1 MRALRMIVVLAGA
14 GALSACAASQ
24 QKADEALKAAE
35 EAMTAQH
42 AEALRFAPD
51 AFAAVMEAYGAA
63 RDAYKKQDW
72 GATIEAA
79 ETAAAQARQFPA
91 AIADGK
97 ARAQAQWPAER
108 DSVAAM
114 LTALGGRLDE
124 VLENRKYPEGK
135 TAGDVRA
142 MRARVDSLSAGL
154 VKAAAAFDGG
164 DLGGA
169 MHASDR
175 IRTEAGRLMG
185 ELGLRPRNPHG
196 M

>member
-1 MRALRMIVVLAGA
+1 MTVVLAGA
-14 GALSACAASQ
+14 VALSACAASQ
-24 QKADEALKAAE
+24 RKAEEALKAAE

-42 AEALRFAPD
+42 AEAARFAPE

-63 RDAYKKQDW
+63 RDAFAKQDW
-72 GATIEAA
+72 
-79 ETAAAQARQFPA
+79 AAAIAAADSAAAGARQFPA
-91 AIADGK
+91 AIADGM
-97 ARAQAQWPAER
+97 ARARAQWPAQR

-114 LTALGGRLDE
+114 LTALAGRLDE
-124 VLENRKYPEGK
+124 VRRTRRYPDGK
-135 TAGDVRA
+135 TADDVRA
-142 MRARVDSLSAGL
+142 LRERVDSLSAGL
-154 VKAAAAFDGG
+154 VKATAEFDGG
-164 DLGGA
+164 DLRGA